1 LRQAF
6 SSLFS
11 LSFYPPP
18 SLPAHLQINLSCE
31 VVLYSAY
38 GKDMLRGE
46 AAAMAAYIAQGKR
59 IPRRGEI
66 GLSSAEISEFEKI
79 GYVMSGTRH
88 KSMEATR
95 LRKENQVRFF
105 RTIRSNSNWYR
116 SRRRRTS
123 QTIQEDVQRL

>member
-1 LRQAF
+1 
-6 SSLFS
+6 
-11 LSFYPPP
+11 
-18 SLPAHLQINLSCE
+18 
-31 VVLYSAY
+31 
-38 GKDMLRGE
+38 MLRGE

-95 LRKENQVRFF
+95 LRKENQVRF
-105 RTIRSNSNWYR
+105 SPLV
-116 SRRRRTS
+116 
-123 QTIQEDVQRL
+123 DVFNLIFSLFKKPGWVMIFITFHRLSSIYCCRAFTADCT